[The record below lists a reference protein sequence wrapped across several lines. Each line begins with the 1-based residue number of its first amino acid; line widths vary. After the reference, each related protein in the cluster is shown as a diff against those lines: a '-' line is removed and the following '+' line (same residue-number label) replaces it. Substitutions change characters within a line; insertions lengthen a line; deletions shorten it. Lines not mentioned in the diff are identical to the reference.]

1 MNYLYKAIS
10 ISKQGVHSM
19 LDNYQK
25 RLELE
30 ASLVPMVYQIRKD
43 HPTMSL
49 RSMYYKLKPEGIG
62 RDRFEAMCITYGFKI
77 EQTINYRRTTY
88 SDDAYRFP
96 NLIECLKITRINQVW
111 VSDITYFEVSA
122 RFYYITF
129 IMDSFSCFIKGYSV
143 SSSLRTMDTTVP
155 ALKMALKN
163 HCIRDGLIFHS
174 DGGGQYYSK
183 EFIAITRQHQIQNS
197 MSKESYENP
206 QAERINRTIKYNYLF
221 HYDIKT
227 YKHLVKSVD
236 RAVKLYNYEKPHK
249 SLHYST
255 PKNIEEKHYI
265 CYGQS
270 VEGEESRTA
279 ISATYGGIEPPQL
292 RDNLSQDQM
301 YIQQ

>member
-1 MNYLYKAIS
+1 
-10 ISKQGVHSM
+10 M

-25 RLELE
+25 RQELE
-30 ASLVPMVYQIRKD
+30 AFLVPLVYQIRKD

-49 RSMYYKLKPEGIG
+49 RSMYYKLKPEGVG
-62 RDRFEAMCITYGFKI
+62 RDRFEAMCVAYGFKI
-77 EQTINYRRTTY
+77 EQPRNYRRTTY
-88 SDDAYRFP
+88 SDGTNRFP
-96 NLIECLKITRINQVW
+96 NLIEYLEITAVNQVW
-111 VSDITYFEVSA
+111 VSDITYFEVRN
-122 RFYYITF
+122 RFYYITL
-129 IMDSFSCFIKGYSV
+129 IMDAFSCFIKGHSV
-143 SSSLRTMDTTVP
+143 STSLRTLDTTIP

-163 HCIRDGLIFHS
+163 HSISAGLIFHS

-183 EFIAITRQHQIQNS
+183 EFTAITRQYQIQNS

-227 YKHLVKSVD
+227 YKELVKSVD
-236 RAVKLYNYEKPHK
+236 RSVKLYNYEKPHK
-249 SLHYST
+249 SLYYST
-255 PKNIEEKHYI
+255 PKSIEEKHYI

-292 RDNLSQDQM
+292 LDNLSQDQM